1 MINFSYSMYLI
12 RRLLCALCLAG
23 SAMAGAAAPQPP
35 NVILIT
41 LDTVRADRMGFL
53 GSDRKLTPNLDAL
66 ARQSVV
72 FTRAYS
78 QVPLTTASHATI
90 LTGTYPQYHQVND
103 FGVPLPPDVPFAPAI
118 FKSKGYHTAAFVGS
132 LVLDPATRSAPGF
145 ERGFDTFD
153 AGFHR
158 RHAQESRYQ
167 AIERRGGEVVAHALA
182 WLNQH
187 PRGPFFI
194 WVHLY
199 DAHDPYDPPEPF
211 KTRYAS
217 EPYDGEIAYV
227 DSVVGKFITQLRT
240 RELYEGAVIAVM
252 ADHGEALGEH
262 GESTHGIFLYDE
274 TIHVPLL
281 FKLPAERAAGKRID
295 GRVQLVD
302 VLPTLLKAS
311 HIAAP
316 TEIQGRSL
324 LAMLAPAAAGARGQ
338 AQAPDR
344 PAYAESDYPH
354 RTFGWSSLRA
364 IRTGKYLYVDA
375 PRAELYDEASDRKE
389 EHNLSATS
397 VALASTLAGQL
408 NTFRQSTSS
417 GRDAPKVTAD
427 PELQEKLSALG
438 YVSDS
443 SSAPM
448 PGIKETGADPKD
460 KAEVVN
466 LLHQAEML
474 KEEMRFQEA
483 VPPLERVIV
492 LEPSLPIA
500 YLQLGTA
507 LSSLREY
514 EKALP
519 VLHKAVEMR
528 PDLIIPRYQLG
539 SALFETGEFAAAAIE
554 LETAVSRSPDWPE
567 ARFSLATAYARMDRL
582 PDAIKEYQKVI
593 ELRPNHYGAHLLL
606 GRAQALSGDPA
617 EALPNLAKAA
627 TLQPSSPEPHRF
639 LADAYAQLGQNA
651 NAEREKAEA
660 ERLKPSRQ
668 P

>member
-1 MINFSYSMYLI
+1 MFLI
-12 RRLLCALCLAG
+12 RRLLCALCFAG
-23 SAMAGAAAPQPP
+23 SAVAGAATPQPP

-182 WLNQH
+182 WLSQH
-187 PRGPFFI
+187 PRGPYFI

-217 EPYDGEIAYV
+217 APYDGEIAYV
-227 DSVVGKFITQLRT
+227 DSVVGKFVTQLRT
-240 RELYEGAVIAVM
+240 RGLYEGSVIAVM

-281 FKLPAERAAGKRID
+281 LKLPAERAAGKRID
-295 GRVQLVD
+295 SRVQLVD
-302 VLPTLLKAS
+302 VLPTILKAS
-311 HIAAP
+311 RIVAP
-316 TEIQGRSL
+316 AEIQGRSL
-324 LAMLAPAAAGARGQ
+324 LAMLPPVAAAGAKGQ
-338 AQAPDR
+338 TPPTVPDR
-344 PAYAESDYPH
+344 PAYSESDYPH

-364 IRTGKYLYVDA
+364 IRTSKYLYVDA
-375 PRAELYDEASDRKE
+375 PRAELYDESSDRKE

-397 VALASTLAGQL
+397 TALVSTLASQL
-408 NTFRQSTSS
+408 NTFRQNTSS
-417 GRDAPKVTAD
+417 GREAPKVTAD

-466 LLHQAEML
+466 LLHEAEML

-492 LEPSLPIA
+492 LEPNLPIA

-539 SALFETGEFAAAAIE
+539 SALFETGEFAAAAVE
-554 LETAVSRSPDWPE
+554 FETAVSRSPDWPE
-567 ARFSLATAYARMDRL
+567 AHFSLATAYARMDRL
-582 PDAIKEYQKVI
+582 PDAIKEYQKVV

-617 EALPNLAKAA
+617 AALPNLAKAA
-627 TLQPSSPEPHRF
+627 SLQPNSPEPHRF
-639 LADAYAQLGQNA
+639 LADAYEQLGQTA
-651 NAEREKAEA
+651 DAEREKAEA
-660 ERLKPSRQ
+660 ERLTTSRKP
-668 P
+668 